1 MFAIYAT
8 WKLWKVSWN
17 LSEVQQIRLGKYIT
31 LILTSPTDSEVW
43 KSRIINSFNSTG
55 LFLYPQKTSENQS
68 FSDASR
74 GYMEKP
80 STMKC
85 VNTEC
90 NLWICS
96 EFDPAVTQPLYVT
109 KYSRMDQVK
118 FVEDRFQTNFTL
130 IILEYFAPYNGRE
143 TFI

>member
-1 MFAIYAT
+1 
-8 WKLWKVSWN
+8 
-17 LSEVQQIRLGKYIT
+17 
-31 LILTSPTDSEVW
+31 
-43 KSRIINSFNSTG
+43 
-55 LFLYPQKTSENQS
+55 
-68 FSDASR
+68 
-74 GYMEKP
+74 MEKP

-85 VNTEC
+85 VNTES

-118 FVEDRFQTNFTL
+118 FVEDRFQTNSTL
-130 IILEYFAPYNGRE
+130 TILEYFVPYNGRE